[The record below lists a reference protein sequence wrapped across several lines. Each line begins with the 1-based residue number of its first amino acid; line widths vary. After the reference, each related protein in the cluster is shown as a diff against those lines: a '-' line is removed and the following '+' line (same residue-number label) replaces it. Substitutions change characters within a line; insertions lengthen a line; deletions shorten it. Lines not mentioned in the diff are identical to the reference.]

1 MFGYEE
7 IRLHLSY
14 PSIYFFIALILI
26 GLYSYYVYRF
36 TIPQVSRAKK
46 IILVSLRTA
55 ALLILLFIFFE
66 PILSLTKKIILDPVN
81 LIFIDNSRSMKID
94 DGTNRTA
101 KVKNISEDIFNNMPG
116 TQNEVYLFGSKVRTL
131 SEDSLENLNFND
143 AVTNISQIF
152 SGIKKEDK
160 NYSSIV
166 LITDGDVTSGSNSIY
181 AAKNMGL
188 PVFTIGI
195 GDTTRRKD
203 VEIKRVLY
211 NSLLYVEYPTTI
223 EATIQHNGLSGKSVT
238 VSLYEGNELKEQKN
252 IILNNTGIQ
261 NISLDYTPE
270 SPGEKKLIISASPL
284 EEEFTKE
291 NNRSVFYINILSNK
305 VRVMI
310 LAGSPSTDLTFIR
323 TAMESDNNLR
333 VKSFIQI
340 NKDQS
345 EGKESVG
352 FIDSADVFFL
362 IGFPSTESS
371 SDLVNK
377 VAVRIT
383 KDKIPFFILVS
394 NSTNANSLNNFQSS
408 LPFTVRTESGPSREV
423 QPQVFE
429 NQKDNPIIQNDATNI
444 IDAWNNLPPVF
455 QPSFVFISKPE
466 SNVIAKI
473 RINNN
478 VLNSPLI
485 LSRNFNGSRSIAVLA
500 NGIWKWKLQ
509 TVRKKYNLFD
519 KFILNSV
526 KWLNTSDEN
535 KQVKIETSKKNY
547 SLGEEV
553 EFKGQVYDESLNP
566 VSDAEVQLN
575 ITSGNER
582 YGLNL
587 SSVGNGLYEGS
598 IRIDKKGD
606 FNYTGR
612 ASLNGKTLGTDK
624 GIFNVGDL
632 DIEML
637 NPRMNYEYLN
647 LLANETKGKYFDE
660 TNYKQALTEIEKV
673 NENSKKEKII
683 TSEINLWSD
692 EWLIIIA
699 IFLFSLEWFLRKRA
713 GML

>member
-7 IRLHLSY
+7 IKLHLSY
-14 PSIYFFIALILI
+14 PSLYFFIALILI
-26 GLYSYYVYRF
+26 GFYSYYVYRF
-36 TIPQVSRAKK
+36 TIPQVSRVKK
-46 IILVSLRTA
+46 IVLVSLRTA
-55 ALLILLFIFFE
+55 ALLTLLFIFFE

-81 LIFIDNSRSMKID
+81 LIFIDNTRSMKID
-94 DGTNRTA
+94 DGTNRATTI
-101 KVKNISEDIFNNMPG
+101 KNISEDIFSKMPE
-116 TQNEVYLFGSKVRTL
+116 TQNEVYLFGSKVRSL
-131 SEDSLENLNFND
+131 SEDSLQNLNFND
-143 AVTNISQIF
+143 AITNISRVF

-203 VEIKRVLY
+203 IAIKRVLY
-211 NSLLYVEYPTTI
+211 NSLLYIETPTTI
-223 EATIQHNGLSGKSVT
+223 EATLQHNGLSGKSVS
-238 VSLYEGNELKEQKN
+238 VSLYEGKELKEQKN

-261 NISLDYTPE
+261 NISFDYTPKT
-270 SPGEKKLIISASPL
+270 PGEKKLTIGVSPL
-284 EEEFTKE
+284 REEFTKE

-310 LAGSPSTDLTFIR
+310 LAGSPSTDLTFIK
-323 TAMESDNNLR
+323 TTLESDDNLT
-333 VKSFIQI
+333 VKSFVQI
-340 NKDQS
+340 S
-345 EGKESVG
+345 EELTEGKESIN

-362 IGFPSTESS
+362 IGFPSTENS
-371 SDLVNK
+371 SDVVNK
-377 VAVRIT
+377 VATRIT
-383 KDKIPFFILVS
+383 KEKIPFFILVS
-394 NSTNANSLNNFQSS
+394 NSTNVNSLSNLQTV
-408 LPFTVRTESGPSREV
+408 LPFTIRTETGLSKEV
-423 QPQVFE
+423 QPQIYE
-429 NQKDNPIIQNDATNI
+429 DQKNNPIIQNDASNI
-444 IDAWNNLPPVF
+444 IDAWDNLPPVF
-455 QPSFVFISKPE
+455 QPSFDFSPKPE

-473 RINNN
+473 KFNNN

-485 LSRNFNGSRSIAVLA
+485 LSRNFSGMRSIAVLA

-509 TVRKKYNLFD
+509 IVRKKYNLFD

-526 KWLNTSDEN
+526 KWLNTSDES

-566 VSDAEVQLN
+566 VSDAEVKIN
-575 ITSGNER
+575 IIADSQKYE
-582 YGLNL
+582 LNL

-606 FNYTGR
+606 FNFTGN
-612 ASLNGKTLGTDK
+612 AYLNSKTLGTDK

-647 LLANETKGKYFDE
+647 LLASETKGKYFDAI
-660 TNYKQALTEIEKV
+660 NYKQALTEIKKV

>member
-101 KVKNISEDIFNNMPG
+101 TVKNISEDIFNNMPG

-181 AAKNMGL
+181 AAKNTGL

-211 NSLLYVEYPTTI
+211 NSLLYVETPTTI

-261 NISLDYTPE
+261 NISFNYTPE

-305 VRVMI
+305 VGVMI

-323 TAMESDNNLR
+323 TTLESDNNLT
-333 VKSFIQI
+333 VKSLTQI
-340 NKDQS
+340 SKEIT
-345 EGKESVG
+345 EGKESAN
-352 FIDSADVFFL
+352 FLDSADVFFL
-362 IGFPSTESS
+362 IGFPSTENS
-371 SDLVNK
+371 SDLINK
-377 VAVRIT
+377 VATRI
-383 KDKIPFFILVS
+383 KEDKIPFFILVS
-394 NSTNANSLNNFQSS
+394 NSTNVNSLSNFQTV
-408 LPFTVRTESGPSREV
+408 LPFTIRTETGLSREV

-429 NQKDNPIIQNDATNI
+429 DQKDNPVIQNDAANI
-444 IDAWNNLPPVF
+444 LDAWDNLPPVF
-455 QPSFVFISKPE
+455 QPSFDFIRKPE
-466 SNVIAKI
+466 SNV
-473 RINNN
+473 
-478 VLNSPLI
+478 
-485 LSRNFNGSRSIAVLA
+485 
-500 NGIWKWKLQ
+500 KLH
-509 TVRKKYNLFD
+509 
-519 KFILNSV
+519 I
-526 KWLNTSDEN
+526 
-535 KQVKIETSKKNY
+535 
-547 SLGEEV
+547 
-553 EFKGQVYDESLNP
+553 
-566 VSDAEVQLN
+566 
-575 ITSGNER
+575 
-582 YGLNL
+582 
-587 SSVGNGLYEGS
+587 
-598 IRIDKKGD
+598 
-606 FNYTGR
+606 
-612 ASLNGKTLGTDK
+612 
-624 GIFNVGDL
+624 
-632 DIEML
+632 M
-637 NPRMNYEYLN
+637 
-647 LLANETKGKYFDE
+647 
-660 TNYKQALTEIEKV
+660 
-673 NENSKKEKII
+673 
-683 TSEINLWSD
+683 
-692 EWLIIIA
+692 
-699 IFLFSLEWFLRKRA
+699 
-713 GML
+713 